1 MSELQNEQNIQTSN
15 STPIEENH
23 LNDEKR
29 KKFSTIGK
37 RCIIS
42 WLILFF
48 LWFIFNDLF
57 IFWIILFLIWFIF
70 YLIWC
75 NISKWIFFII
85 LWIFFW
91 VIWLLFDEA
100 RGWAAYIG
108 FFSILLWLILLFIW
122 CVSGIIS
129 LIKLNYKSKTKKLG

>member
-42 WLILFF
+42 
-48 LWFIFNDLF
+48 
-57 IFWIILFLIWFIF
+57 
-70 YLIWC
+70 
-75 NISKWIFFII
+75 
-85 LWIFFW
+85 
-91 VIWLLFDEA
+91 
-100 RGWAAYIG
+100 
-108 FFSILLWLILLFIW
+108 
-122 CVSGIIS
+122 
-129 LIKLNYKSKTKKLG
+129 